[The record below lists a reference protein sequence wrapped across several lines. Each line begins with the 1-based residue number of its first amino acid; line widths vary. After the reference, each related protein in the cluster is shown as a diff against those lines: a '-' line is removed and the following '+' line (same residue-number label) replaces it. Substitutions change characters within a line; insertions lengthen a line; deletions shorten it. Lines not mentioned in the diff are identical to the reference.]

1 MMPQLEILA
10 SDLLVWLLVAILIT
24 SLILVRRR
32 PHLREPWGRVF
43 ARPAAVTAF
52 CIISCFTTVGLL
64 DSIHLAG
71 GSGVTSSSLET
82 LSLLDLTLT
91 PLRTREER
99 TYSKPLAIYSFSKET
114 AQNPEQTSRIY
125 PRLAAAGNHLSSPEQ
140 HQPDLLIR
148 IAVGTLL
155 GLTISLPL
163 LWLARRKAL
172 AERHQSSAKPT
183 PAWQT
188 LALTA
193 GTIITLL
200 CITIAVAAEYHPLG
214 TDKVGQDVLYQ
225 SLKSVRTGLLI
236 GSLTTLVTLPFAL
249 ILGISAGYFG
259 GRVDDVIQYFYTT
272 ISSIPGVLLIA
283 ATVLTL
289 QVYLDRPDAAAMDLA
304 QRADLRLL
312 FLCLVLG
319 VTGWIGLC
327 RMLRGESLKLREL
340 EYVQAATAFGVYR
353 GTIIGRHLL
362 PNLLHIVLI
371 SVVLDFSML
380 VLAEAVLS
388 YVGVGVDPSMYSWGN
403 MINGARLE
411 LAREPVVWWS
421 LLAAFLFMFSLVI
434 SINLF
439 ADAVRDAF
447 DPRLAG
453 T

>member
-1 MMPQLEILA
+1 MVILV
-10 SDLLVWLLVAILIT
+10 SDLLVWLLALTGVGGIY
-24 SLILVRRR
+24 LVRQR
-32 PHLREPWGRVF
+32 PHLQAPWRQVLS
-43 ARPAAVTAF
+43 RPTAMSAL
-52 CIISCFTTVGLL
+52 CIIFCFVTIGLL
-64 DSIHLAG
+64 DSIHLKASPG
-71 GSGVTSSSLET
+71 EKTSSLEA
-82 LSLLDLTLT
+82 LSLLDLALT
-91 PLRTREER
+91 PLRSRDER

-114 AQNPEQTSRIY
+114 VERGDQSQRLY
-125 PRLAAAGNHLSSPEQ
+125 PRLVTAGTHLS
-140 HQPDLLIR
+140 HDNRHLPDLLTR
-148 IAVGTLL
+148 GSLGALGGLL
-155 GLTISLPL
+155 ISLPL
-163 LWLARRKAL
+163 YWLARKKSAAATPEEQLTQPAWTAL
-172 AERHQSSAKPT
+172 AVTVGSLITLTCLIA
-183 PAWQT
+183 T
-188 LALTA
+188 LAT
-193 GTIITLL
+193 
-200 CITIAVAAEYHPLG
+200 EYHPLG

-225 SLKSVRTGLLI
+225 SLKSVRTGLMI

-249 ILGISAGYFG
+249 ILGVTAGFVG
-259 GRVDDVIQYFYTT
+259 GRTDDLIQYIYTT

-289 QVYLDRPDAAAMDLA
+289 QVYLERAGGEGMGLA

-319 VTGWIGLC
+319 ITGWIGLC

-340 EYVQAATAFGVYR
+340 EYVQVATAFGVSR
-353 GTIIGRHLL
+353 MAIIRRHIL

-421 LLAAFLFMFSLVI
+421 LLAAFLFMFSLVL
-434 SINLF
+434 SVNLF

-447 DPRLAG
+447 DPRLRG